1 MRNAYAIL
9 GILFIIVAVGA
20 WYAFSRPT
28 PRLPD
33 NSSATTSMKLESSAF
48 GDGATIPSRYTCDGE
63 TGSPPVTI
71 SDVPKNALSVVLL
84 MDDPDVPKAVKPD
97 GVFDHWVLFNILT
110 TTTIIAEG
118 GSAGVRGNNGAGK
131 LGYTG
136 PCPPP
141 QYEPS
146 EHRYMFVLYAL
157 DSELALKEGTT
168 KQQVLDAIEGHVLA
182 HAQLMGRY
190 KRVAQQ

>member
-1 MRNAYAIL
+1 MEML
-9 GILFIIVAVGA
+9 SLTST
-20 WYAFSRPT
+20 AF
-28 PRLPD
+28 
-33 NSSATTSMKLESSAF
+33 KH
-48 GDGATIPSRYTCDGE
+48 GDSIPLKYTCDGE
-63 TGSPPVTI
+63 QTVNPPLTI
-71 SDVPKNALSVVLL
+71 RGIPGGTQSLVLL
-84 MDDPDVPKAVKPD
+84 MEDPDIPKKTKPD
-97 GVFDHWVLFNILT
+97 DMFDHWVLFNIPPVLT
-110 TTTIIAEG
+110 TIAEG
-118 GSAGVRGNNGAGK
+118 ASAGVPGMNSRGSH
-131 LGYTG
+131 GYTG